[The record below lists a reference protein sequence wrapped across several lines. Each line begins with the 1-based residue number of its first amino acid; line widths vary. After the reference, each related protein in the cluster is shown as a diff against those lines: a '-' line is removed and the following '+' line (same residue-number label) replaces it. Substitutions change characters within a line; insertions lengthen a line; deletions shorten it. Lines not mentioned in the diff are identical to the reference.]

1 MCDEIESER
10 LDKLHRAFFE
20 HNETLCQTLGQ
31 ALGYPWFKDD
41 PINFPGATVEHGVC
55 VGDHGAES
63 LAAEAAAR
71 LRGFGQIPWSR
82 LRCSFGCGAPPVAL
96 ICLPEDCAVPTGE
109 QVLPGEQVRLLCPQH
124 AISLEGQV
132 TLALRPGWE
141 P

>member
-55 VGDHGAES
+55 VGITGPS
-63 LAAEAAAR
+63 PWPRRRR
-71 LRGFGQIPWSR
+71 L
-82 LRCSFGCGAPPVAL
+82 GCEGLVRSPGH
-96 ICLPEDCAVPTGE
+96 DCAVASAA
-109 QVLPGEQVRLLCPQH
+109 VR
-124 AISLEGQV
+124 
-132 TLALRPGWE
+132 RRWR
-141 P
+141 